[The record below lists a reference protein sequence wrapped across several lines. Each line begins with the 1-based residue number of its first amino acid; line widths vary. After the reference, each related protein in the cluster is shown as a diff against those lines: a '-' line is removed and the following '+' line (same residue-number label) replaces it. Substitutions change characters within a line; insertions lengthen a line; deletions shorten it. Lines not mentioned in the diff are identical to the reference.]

1 MTDDAKAAEQDRR
14 DAGRDL
20 AAEKHTV
27 GLVMGSYEGR
37 RWMWELL
44 SFCGPYQS
52 RYTGDGDAL
61 GMAWRDG
68 RAAVGGRLLEMVDA
82 HAPDLYLRMVRE
94 HQTRLEKQREREAA
108 KAGDDE
114 IAVPLT
120 TTIERMA
127 DAQASEGE
135 ENSPKPGKK
144 RG

>member
-1 MTDDAKAAEQDRR
+1 MSDEKLAEQEKR
-14 DAGRDL
+14 DAGREE
-20 AAEKHTV
+20 AAEAATLA
-27 GLVMGSYEGR
+27 LVMGSYEGR
-37 RWMWELL
+37 RWMWALL
-44 SFCGPYQS
+44 AFTGPYQA
-52 RYTGDGDAL
+52 RYLGDGDAL

-68 RAAVGGRLLEMVDA
+68 RAAVGARLLEQIDRHCPEM
-82 HAPDLYLRMVRE
+82 YLRMVRE
-94 HQTRLEKQREREAA
+94 HQTRLAKTREREAA